1 MKVKNNMKVRYLG
14 TAASEGFPAV
24 FCNCEYC
31 QTARKTG
38 EFRTR
43 SQVLIEDN
51 LLIDFPP
58 ETYLHAVTGKID
70 LSAITC
76 LLVTHS
82 HTDHFYAQEFVN
94 RGYKFAYGL
103 SEKTLNIYGNK
114 AVKEVYRDKKIT
126 EEVLQL
132 LMAFSASGIITN
144 TFSHELSRVS
154 EKVGDKM
161 LHVRSCIDDI
171 LNYQPYNGDE
181 IFNPYPVIEDALEN
195 DRVMKSW
202 LDITMKAIKEKQFE
216 EDTVDLAASINEIN
230 QIWEPLMRKK
240 LISVSMFDK
249 DDCDK
254 YHISIAKID
263 LFTIIN
269 NLNLNSAYFLE
280 KKTVEER
287 RIDYRLSSEKGIIT
301 LRMVNNGPA
310 LDEKYKHAPNKIF
323 LARETSKGEEGT
335 GLGLWIVDRIIN
347 KYNATINVLDMED
360 GFGLEIYFNQE
371 AIHE

>member
-114 AVKEVYRDKKIT
+114 AVKEVYIEGTYREIKP
-126 EEVLQL
+126 EVAENIVFNQISP
-132 LMAFSASGIITN
+132 FYKFECSG
-144 TFSHELSRVS
+144 
-154 EKVGDKM
+154 
-161 LHVRSCIDDI
+161 
-171 LNYQPYNGDE
+171 YE
-181 IFNPYPVIEDALEN
+181 IHALPACHGNKEDALVYFIKKGNKGILHLNDTGLLKEEVYSYLKDNSLQADLINFDCTLADRAEKHSGRHMNIYEN
-195 DRVMKSW
+195 LTVLENLKKCGAVKKNAKLVLTHLAHHTAPFQERMDALANKYGFIAAYDGML
-202 LDITMKAIKEKQFE
+202 LDI
-216 EDTVDLAASINEIN
+216 
-230 QIWEPLMRKK
+230 
-240 LISVSMFDK
+240 
-249 DDCDK
+249 
-254 YHISIAKID
+254 
-263 LFTIIN
+263 
-269 NLNLNSAYFLE
+269 
-280 KKTVEER
+280 
-287 RIDYRLSSEKGIIT
+287 
-301 LRMVNNGPA
+301 
-310 LDEKYKHAPNKIF
+310 
-323 LARETSKGEEGT
+323 
-335 GLGLWIVDRIIN
+335 
-347 KYNATINVLDMED
+347 
-360 GFGLEIYFNQE
+360 
-371 AIHE
+371 